1 MHRVVGRL
9 IAQSLPLVALAVAS
23 TTGRALLRNAAA
35 AGNSPVLPT
44 SFVPV
49 ESFYSPPITYVGSSP
64 GMIVSVTQINVQL
77 GCPKV
82 TETTVEGYYNRFNL
96 QVGQYR
102 TRSFYIWMDLNIPYS
117 VCH

>member
-1 MHRVVGRL
+1 
-9 IAQSLPLVALAVAS
+9 
-23 TTGRALLRNAAA
+23 
-35 AGNSPVLPT
+35 
-44 SFVPV
+44 
-49 ESFYSPPITYVGSSP
+49 
-64 GMIVSVTQINVQL
+64 MIVSVTQINVQL